1 MSVGWQRAVGILGV
15 LVAALLGFGAV
26 QELVVRGIRGGEVQP
41 LVVGLIAAIVNVLLL
56 LAAVAVWR
64 QAGAAR
70 RTAIVAAVAA
80 IVVHAY
86 AALPPHRNVGGLALA
101 VAVTYAAILLVA
113 GLRSPG
119 AARR

>member
-1 MSVGWQRAVGILGV
+1 MSVGSQRAVGFLGV

-41 LVVGLIAAIVNVLLL
+41 LIVGLIAAIVNILLL
-56 LAAVAVWR
+56 FAAVAVWR
-64 QAGAAR
+64 QASGAR

-86 AALPPHRNVGGLALA
+86 AALPPHRNVGMFALA
-101 VAVTYAAILLVA
+101 VAVTYAGILLLA
-113 GLRSPG
+113 GLRSSG
-119 AARR
+119 GARR